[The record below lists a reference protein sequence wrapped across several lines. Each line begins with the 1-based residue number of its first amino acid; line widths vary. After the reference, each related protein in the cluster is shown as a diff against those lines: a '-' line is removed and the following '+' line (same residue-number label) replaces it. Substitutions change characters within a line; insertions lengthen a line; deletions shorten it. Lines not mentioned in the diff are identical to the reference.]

1 MLHILD
7 MIKFPTKKSYIK
19 DSFYKEYV
27 EKLNFTL
34 SSLDYKSVSLIS
46 DLLKKMIIKKKKY
59 ICMW

>member
-1 MLHILD
+1 MLHILN

-34 SSLDYKSVSLIS
+34 SSLDYKTISLIS
-46 DLLKKMIIKKKKY
+46 DLLKKTIIKKKKY